1 MPMPTLAHRIL
12 EPIYFQHVPRNLS
25 PKFNPNWHH
34 SHTYRKIYIP
44 TGLISI
50 IPVII
55 IAVSL
60 PTHPTT
66 ILGVGWDLG
75 RGR

>member
-25 PKFNPNWHH
+25 PKFNPNRHR
-34 SHTYRKIYIP
+34 SHTYRKFLHTYQPYIYH
-44 TGLISI
+44 TSN
-50 IPVII
+50 I

-66 ILGVGWDLG
+66 ILGVGGVLG